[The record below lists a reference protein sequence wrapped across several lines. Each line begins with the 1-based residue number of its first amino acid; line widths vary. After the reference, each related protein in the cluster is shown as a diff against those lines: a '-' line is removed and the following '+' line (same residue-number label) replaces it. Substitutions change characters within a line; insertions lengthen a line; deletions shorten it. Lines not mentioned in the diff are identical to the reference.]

1 MQFKII
7 ELRKKKGMHQQAMAD
22 LLDIHLYTYGK
33 KERGQ
38 VAFTAEELF
47 KIAQHFGLTLDE
59 VYSKIESIKN
69 AKEESE

>member
-1 MQFKII
+1 MQWGII
-7 ELRKKKGMHQQAMAD
+7 KLRKDAKLKQVELAKILNMHM
-22 LLDIHLYTYGK
+22 YTYGK